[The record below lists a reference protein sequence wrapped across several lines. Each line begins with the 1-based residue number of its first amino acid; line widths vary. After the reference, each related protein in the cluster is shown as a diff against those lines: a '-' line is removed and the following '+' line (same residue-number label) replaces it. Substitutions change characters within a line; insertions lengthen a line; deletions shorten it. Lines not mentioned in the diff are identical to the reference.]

1 MLAQATIDAMTNGP
15 LTDLETIIT
24 ARSEDMHNRRGRV
37 TRLWRYPVKSML
49 GEECEHLDLNDR
61 GAAGDRIF
69 AVRDIDGKFGSG
81 KTTRR
86 FRKIDG
92 LFSFR
97 AAYHR
102 DVPRIVFPD
111 GRTIFGKDSHVHAAL
126 SEALG
131 QPVTL
136 AREADISHL
145 DAGPL
150 HLLTTASLAWLRAL
164 LPNASV
170 DDRRFRP
177 NILVDIPGATQVE
190 RLWRGKVLHI
200 GKAVTLRVFDL
211 TERCVMVNL
220 SQADL
225 PGDPRILP
233 TVACKSVP
241 YFGVYAS
248 VIVPGMVKRGD
259 QVIVGN

>member
-1 MLAQATIDAMTNGP
+1 MTNGP
-15 LTDLETIIT
+15 LVDMGTTG
-24 ARSEDMHNRRGRV
+24 AVGSEDIRNTRGRV
-37 TRLWRYPVKSML
+37 SRLWRYPVKSML
-49 GEECEHLDLNDR
+49 GEECAHLDVNER
-61 GAAGDRIF
+61 GAAGDRLF

-92 LFSFR
+92 LFGFR
-97 AAYHR
+97 AAYDR
-102 DVPRIVFPD
+102 DVPRIIFPD
-111 GRTIFGKDSHVHAAL
+111 GRTVLGSDSNVHAAL

-136 AREADISHL
+136 AREAGISHL

-164 LPNASV
+164 LPDARV

-177 NILVDIPGATQVE
+177 NILIDIPGATQVE
-190 RLWRGKVLHI
+190 RLWRSKLLYI
-200 GKAVTLRVFDL
+200 GKDVTLRVLDL

-225 PGDPRILP
+225 PDDSRILR
-233 TVACKSVP
+233 SVGRDTDP
-241 YFGVYAS
+241 HFGVYAE
-248 VIVPGMVKRGD
+248 VIVSGTIKRD
-259 QVIVGN
+259 DRVLVGK